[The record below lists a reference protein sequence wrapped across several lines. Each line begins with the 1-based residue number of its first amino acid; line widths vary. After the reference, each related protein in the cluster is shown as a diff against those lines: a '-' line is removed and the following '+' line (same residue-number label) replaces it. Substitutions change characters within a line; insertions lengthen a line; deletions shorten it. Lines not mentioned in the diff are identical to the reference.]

1 AGTQIMPSLVLET
14 LASLVH
20 DAGSPCGLVSLTRS
34 LLFNAASARDRLS
47 DDTWRFIN
55 RLEGIV
61 HPPAGPPRLS
71 ALFDTLDSL
80 VLHISAFNGM
90 QAENM
95 TRGQGWRFLETGRR
109 IERLLGALALLQ
121 SVAATDPQD
130 AAPVL
135 DPLL

>member
-1 AGTQIMPSLVLET
+1 
-14 LASLVH
+14 
-20 DAGSPCGLVSLTRS
+20 
-34 LLFNAASARDRLS
+34 
-47 DDTWRFIN
+47 
-55 RLEGIV
+55 
-61 HPPAGPPRLS
+61 
-71 ALFDTLDSL
+71 
-80 VLHISAFNGM
+80 SAFNGM

-135 DPLL
+135 DPLLETFDSAMTYRRRHFSRPRWSEVLPLLFSEFTNPRSVAYQIRVLHGESMVFPGDHDFGLFPSIRESVDAL